1 MSFLPWENLVRLLVA
16 FLLGSALGLERE
28 LNKKPAGLRTHVV
41 ISLASALY
49 TLLSINAA
57 FGGGTADPTRIAS
70 QVVVGMGFVGA
81 GVIISTGGQ
90 VRGVTTASSL
100 WLTAAVGM
108 ASGLGEF
115 TLGVVTTVLALIALW
130 AFMILEKLLNR
141 EK

>member
-1 MSFLPWENLVRLLVA
+1 VSFLPWESFVRLFVA

-49 TLLSINAA
+49 TLLSLNAV
-57 FGGGTADPTRIAS
+57 FGGGADPSRIAS

-115 TLGVVTTVLALIALW
+115 TLGIVTTVLALIALW

>member
-1 MSFLPWENLVRLLVA
+1 MSFLPWESIVRLFVA

-49 TLLSINAA
+49 TLLSLNAA
-57 FGGGTADPTRIAS
+57 FGGGATDPSRIAS

-108 ASGLGEF
+108 AAGIGEF
-115 TLGVVTTVLALIALW
+115 ALGIVTTVLALTALW
-130 AFMILEKLLNR
+130 IFMIFEKLLNR

>member
-1 MSFLPWENLVRLLVA
+1 MSFLPWESIVRLFVA

-49 TLLSINAA
+49 TLLSLNAV
-57 FGGGTADPTRIAS
+57 FGGGADPSRIAS

-115 TLGVVTTVLALIALW
+115 TLGIVHRFSYYCSLGLYDP
-130 AFMILEKLLNR
+130 
-141 EK
+141 

>member
-1 MSFLPWENLVRLLVA
+1 MSFLPWENLIRLLVA

-49 TLLSINAA
+49 ILLSINAV
-57 FGGGTADPTRIAS
+57 FGGGAADPARIAS

-100 WLTAAVGM
+100 WLTAVVGM

-115 TLGVVTTVLALIALW
+115 TLGIVHRFSYYCSLGLYDP
-130 AFMILEKLLNR
+130 
-141 EK
+141 